1 MTLAWKNI
9 LKPTPKRVAKLI
21 IAIKGV
27 IVVAAGSAYVS
38 EKQEIAS
45 LLLVIGA
52 ILDGLSMLIGEEDGN
67 VSTGN

>member
-1 MTLAWKNI
+1 MTLAWRNI
-9 LKPTPKRVAKLI
+9 LKPTPKRIARLI

-38 EKQEIAS
+38 EKQGIAS

-52 ILDGLSMLIGEEDGN
+52 ALDGLSMLIGEEDGN
-67 VSTGN
+67 VNAGN

>member
-45 LLLVIGA
+45 FLLVIGA

-67 VSTGN
+67 VNTGN

>member
-1 MTLAWKNI
+1 MTLGWKNI

-27 IVVAAGSAYVS
+27 IIVAAGTAYVS
-38 EKQEIAS
+38 EREGFAS

-52 ILDGLSMLIGEEDGN
+52 ALDGLSMLIGEEDGN
-67 VSTGN
+67 VNAGN

>member
-38 EKQEIAS
+38 EKEGFAS

-52 ILDGLSMLIGEEDGN
+52 ALDGLSMLIGEEDGN